1 MSEEH
6 KTIIEGLLFAVGED
20 GLSLKEIADIIGI
33 SKDEVRLL
41 INEMQME
48 WKMQRRGIQIV
59 RVAQVYQLTTLPEHA
74 AYFERLAQT
83 PTRSQ
88 LSRAQLETLA
98 IIAYRQPVTRIE
110 IEEIRGVKSDRLIQ
124 ILQRKGLVRE
134 VGRADGLGRPILYGT
149 TRDFLEYF
157 GFNHIEELP
166 SPDSL
171 LLQWQDQETEQS
183 ETDLFSK
190 SETV

>member
-41 INEMQME
+41 INEMQIE

-98 IIAYRQPVTRIE
+98 IIAYRQPVTRME

-124 ILQRKGLVRE
+124 ILQRKGLIRE

-157 GFNHIEELP
+157 GFNHIAELP

-171 LLQWQDQETEQS
+171 LLQWQDHETES
-183 ETDLFSK
+183 NEPDLFAK
-190 SETV
+190 K